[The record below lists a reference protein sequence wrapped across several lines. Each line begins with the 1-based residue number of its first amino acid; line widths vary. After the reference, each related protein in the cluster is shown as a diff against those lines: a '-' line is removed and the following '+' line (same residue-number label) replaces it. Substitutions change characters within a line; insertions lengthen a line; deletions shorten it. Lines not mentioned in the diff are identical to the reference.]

1 MQNSRLLFPSEQI
14 LIQLC
19 VFPVTKNHIDET
31 WSMKDDFFMEDEMC
45 CKVLKVIFSGPKT
58 KPKQPL
64 SS

>member
-31 WSMKDDFFMEDEMC
+31 WSMKDDFFMED
-45 CKVLKVIFSGPKT
+45 
-58 KPKQPL
+58 
-64 SS
+64 